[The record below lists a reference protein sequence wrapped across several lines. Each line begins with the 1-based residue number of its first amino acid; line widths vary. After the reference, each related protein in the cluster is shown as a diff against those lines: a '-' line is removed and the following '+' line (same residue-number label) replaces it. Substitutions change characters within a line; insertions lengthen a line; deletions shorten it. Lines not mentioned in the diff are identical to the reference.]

1 MRVTLDRAQLA
12 HALSTVTK
20 AVEARTTIPILG
32 NVLLSADKGQLSI
45 TGTNLDLEISTS
57 LPVLDSQDGTVTVA
71 GKLLLDIAKKATGDV
86 LLEAD
91 GNHLVVKSGKS
102 RFKLDTLPAA
112 DFPSFNH
119 GSFDT
124 TIEIDLASLVQ
135 SVQFAVSTEETRY
148 YLNGV
153 FLEAKDGHIVATATD
168 GHRLASTRIEQEA
181 TFASVILPNKLLS
194 LLPTGVVSVSLSSNK
209 VMVESGSTVIVSKLV
224 DGTYPDYER
233 VIPKPSERVAT
244 LSAKA
249 LREAVGRTSVIASE
263 RGKAV
268 RFSFASDALTL
279 NVANPDRGDATEEME
294 VNFSSEPLTIGF
306 NGQYVTD
313 LMSAFGTD
321 EVTMSMA
328 DSGSPALITAAS
340 KPGYRCV
347 IMPMRV

>member
-57 LPVLDSQDGTVTVA
+57 LPVLDSQEGTVTVA
-71 GKLLLDIAKKATGDV
+71 GKLLLDIAKRATSDV
-86 LLEAD
+86 SLEAD
-91 GNHLVVKSGKS
+91 GNHLIVKSGKS

-124 TIEIDLASLVQ
+124 TIEFDLASLVQ
-135 SVQFAVSTEETRY
+135 EVQFAVSTEETRY
-148 YLNGV
+148 YLCGV
-153 FLEAKDGHIVATATD
+153 FLEAKDGYIVATATD
-168 GHRLASTRIEQEA
+168 GHRLASTRIEQES
-181 TFASVILPNKLLS
+181 TFAPVILPNKLLS

-209 VMVESGSTVIVSKLV
+209 VMIESGSTVIVSKLI

-244 LSAKA
+244 VSAKT
-249 LREAVGRTSVIASE
+249 LRDAVGRTSVIASE

-268 RFSFASDALTL
+268 RFLFASDSLTL

-294 VNFSSEPLTIGF
+294 VSFSGEPLTIGF
-306 NGQYVTD
+306 NGQYVAD
-313 LMSAFGTD
+313 LMAAFGTD
-321 EVTMSMA
+321 EITMSME
-328 DSGSPALITAAS
+328 DSGSPALVLS
-340 KPGYRCV
+340 ESRPGYRCV